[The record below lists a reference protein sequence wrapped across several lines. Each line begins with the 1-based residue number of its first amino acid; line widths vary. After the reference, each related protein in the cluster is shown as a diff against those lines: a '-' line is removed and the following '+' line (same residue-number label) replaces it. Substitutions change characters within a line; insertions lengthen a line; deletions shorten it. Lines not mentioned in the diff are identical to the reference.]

1 MKNME
6 KKKKEKKK
14 IRNEKQMTFLEHLE
28 ELRWRLIKS
37 IVAVVVLSLGSYF
50 FSEQIMDLLTL
61 PFPET
66 LIFLAPAEGFLI
78 RLKISLFA
86 GIIVGLPII
95 FYQIW
100 QFVVPGL
107 LDKERKYVP
116 VVVFISTVCFLVGA
130 FFAYSIMIPF
140 AMRFFM
146 KFQTPEL
153 VANIRIKDY
162 LSFVTTMIL
171 VFGIVFEMPILSYFL
186 TRIGL
191 ITAKFLRSKRRYAI
205 VVILIMAAL
214 LTPPDVVSQ
223 LFLGGPM
230 VLLYEVS
237 IFVSYMAARK
247 RKKQDGD
254 ETSEK

>member
-1 MKNME
+1 M
-6 KKKKEKKK
+6 KKKT
-14 IRNEKQMTFLEHLE
+14 RNEKQMTFLEHLE
-28 ELRWRLIKS
+28 ELRWRLIKC

-66 LIFLAPAEGFLI
+66 LIFIAPAEGFLI

-86 GIIVGLPII
+86 GIIIGLPIL

-116 VVVFISTVCFLVGA
+116 VVVFISTACFLVGA
-130 FFAYSIMIPF
+130 LFAYSIMIPF

-205 VVILIMAAL
+205 VLILVMAAL

-237 IFVSYMAARK
+237 IIVSTVAARK
-247 RKKQDGD
+247 SKKQEGN
-254 ETSEK
+254 ESSEN